1 MGGDDN
7 GKRKKKIFFI
17 LSPLKIYF
25 LQKSGSDLT
34 RLSVT
39 HLQSIGSFACVGV
52 AAHTVDP
59 QNRTFFEHISLVT
72 LAQLTAHSLYLERA
86 ARGPPPRRL
95 ARAAS
100 PFHSRKPLWARTT
113 APSLPP
119 SSLCICACFAAPFH
133 SRKTLWALTTATSLT
148 PVSLSLCVLR
158 STIS

>member
-1 MGGDDN
+1 MGTHLPHSPCP
-7 GKRKKKIFFI
+7 REMTMEKKKKKFFFI
-17 LSPLKIYF
+17 LPPLKIYF

-39 HLQSIGSFACVGV
+39 RLQSIGSFACVGV

-100 PFHSRKPLWARTT
+100 PFHSRK
-113 APSLPP
+113 
-119 SSLCICACFAAPFH
+119 
-133 SRKTLWALTTATSLT
+133 TLWVWTTATSLT
-148 PVSLSLCVLR
+148 PSSLSLCVLR